1 MLVFSFLTTY
11 DGSIICKLKPVN
23 VIQELE
29 RKTKLT
35 ILFCFDMLD
44 EGAKTHIEEKRIKA
58 VALEHATV
66 NWYEGSV
73 EFGCNY

>member
-1 MLVFSFLTTY
+1 M
-11 DGSIICKLKPVN
+11 N

-35 ILFCFDMLD
+35 ILFGFDMLD
-44 EGAKTHIEEKRIKA
+44 EGVKTHIEEKRIEA
-58 VALEHATV
+58 VTLEHATV

-73 EFGCNY
+73 EFWCNY